1 MNKSLMAVPVI
12 LVIVACKP
20 LSESP
25 LCDETQRAINDANFF
40 ILTHLVPFKGD
51 VQTVRIIE
59 SPDNISTVINFAQC
73 GRLETFERESKSSTS
88 TEAKTLRDKARWQKG
103 KGWVTE
109 WITLTRSASGKMS
122 KLIMTK
128 RYDTDKSG
136 RIISSS
142 GVITGI
148 DAPRAMSSIV
158 YSYNDQHQLVN
169 RMIRGGM
176 IASLSFNYDYKGRY
190 LSRISS
196 SDSTSTLR
204 WDEQG
209 RWLSR
214 ETQTDY
220 SGKRESRCLAW
231 DQVGNCVD
239 EFSERQSKTERV
251 RYKFTYYQ

>member
-1 MNKSLMAVPVI
+1 MV
-12 LVIVACKP
+12 VIVLLATTSCKP
-20 LSESP
+20 LFSEQQQS
-25 LCDETQRAINDANFF
+25 CDDTQRAINDANFF

-51 VQTVRIIE
+51 VQTVRIID

-158 YSYNDQHQLVN
+158 YSYNNQHQLVN